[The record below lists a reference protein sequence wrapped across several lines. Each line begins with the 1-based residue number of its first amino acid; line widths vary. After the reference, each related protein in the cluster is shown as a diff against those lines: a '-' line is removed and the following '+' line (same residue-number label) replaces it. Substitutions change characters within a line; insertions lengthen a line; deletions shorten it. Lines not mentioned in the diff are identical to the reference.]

1 MCTIEKLVT
10 LTYST
15 NDLSTTVS
23 NSMQSLRDTMNF
35 TTKSILKNKLSA
47 KKGGEIKS
55 SIELEYTQLNY
66 DENFRAHGAKIFEI
80 LKNNPYLN
88 EKYANFEFIA
98 AGGFGLV
105 FKAKKKVNNNKPN
118 KIYEERELAKYIA
131 FKFMLNDLNAKRE
144 IAIMKKLFQMST
156 KLLMARNIQV
166 FRRYEIVTKEN
177 GTNQN
182 ACRIIN
188 SDSFFENSPKLVQS
202 ASEGTKDKIPYVMVE
217 MSKATFSVDAAIS
230 YRKKNKKP
238 YFIYEINKIIS
249 NVLECLF
256 IMHIQGIAH
265 LDVKPQNILFVD
277 ELNRYTLADF
287 GCSLE
292 LNSIDFENYQ
302 LATEEIVG
310 FTPQYTDPNILEKE
324 FFNPFKADIWS
335 VGVIL
340 LELLSVGQDFD
351 LVQILKTCKSS
362 QDVEEKIFK
371 KYIFNSNGEMIYC
384 PMLKNFV
391 EIDNQ
396 LKMYLQWDENQRWNI
411 IEILIEI
418 QNSILVQPF
427 YIPFNNSIT
436 TKKLFSFLS
445 DEQPHQQSS
454 PLIQQE
460 GQNNSKINEKEC
472 PYLKRQQQIQQQN
485 YFLSECELVQGWKY
499 RGFVWSNYN
508 LQQTGLYFSQK
519 NILKNG
525 KGTISNMQNRL
536 VFQGNFDRDLPIGK
550 GTYVLS
556 NFCDRKAQ
564 FTGIP
569 SIDQILVKHGDQSL
583 NDVEK
588 IVYEGEFDSG
598 QISGGLIT
606 YTNTDKG
613 TTYLLNR
620 SFRCKEVVKNYQK
633 GKIVS
638 VLDLN
643 SKHISINLK
652 CFRQSIFDKIFYVS
666 TRIYPFTN
674 YKSIIF
680 KQNDTISSVMQ
691 KIKSRIIDTDTK
703 FIQRLQT
710 GNGYN
715 FYFEQSVIIYSYFL
729 SIFNYKEKFVKQ
741 TIIQDT
747 TSQYTIYDI
756 FLLFEQQVVEQIM
769 STMQY
774 IKRIKQKGRISH
786 DQMCLNDFYKKYKG
800 LLNNLEQFCDNRDV
814 DSQNFQQFG
823 LNKQIKSFGLNCTSY
838 VTEKEQLNI
847 DKRKVAN
854 DQQVFEYLELKN
866 MKRLGM
872 QFVTDNY
879 FEKYLNKSFNTLEYL
894 NISFYSNDVKA
905 DFSCLKSLQVL
916 SKFKVFKAS
925 PQQIKQ
931 IFENL
936 NLKNLKTIHLQ
947 RQCEYDQSAID
958 TISQQDYSFVQ
969 NFKFINYNSN
979 QGKWFECIINRNN
992 SFRNLKKLCVKTYIS
1007 KLSCTLISQKLKNIE
1022 TLKLCYCQI
1031 NDESISELK
1040 QLFKVTSLNL
1050 SSNEITDEG
1059 TKYLFENMPNV
1070 KNLKLNGSQNISF
1083 KGLYLLSSNMKHL
1096 EEIEF
1101 KNNLPHFNYFQF
1113 HTEKCKKSLLQ
1124 EKEKSGGIAFIE
1136 SLYELKNL
1144 QNLRLAQM
1152 YEECFYGENHFV
1164 RNKPYSP
1171 EFIKSLAVLR
1181 LNELDLSDIQEDYLR
1196 HFLLAK
1202 GVSNANKLVL
1212 NPKINQISDEI
1223 ALALI
1228 SGSFNQLQHLS
1239 LSNCYNLSSKTIQ
1252 VLLQNRDI
1260 QKTIKELYLNNTE
1273 FDDDCSDYLINF
1285 LHLFPKL
1292 EILSVKN
1299 CIDISEASLQKLQKK
1314 LQQNKI
1320 SLIY

>member
-1 MCTIEKLVT
+1 MCNIEKLVT

-47 KKGGEIKS
+47 KKGGQGKS
-55 SIELEYTQLNY
+55 SLELEYTQLNNN
-66 DENFRAHGAKIFEI
+66 ENFRAHGAKIFEI
-80 LKNNPYLN
+80 LKSNPYLN
-88 EKYANFEFIA
+88 EKYINFEFIA

-105 FKAKKKVNNNKPN
+105 FKAKKKVNKDKPN

-166 FRRYEIVTKEN
+166 FRRYEIVTKDN
-177 GTNQN
+177 GANQN
-182 ACRIIN
+182 TCRIIN
-188 SDSFFENSPKLVQS
+188 SDNFLENNPKLVQS
-202 ASEGTKDKIPYVMVE
+202 VSDGTNDKIPYVMVE
-217 MSKATFSVDAAIS
+217 MSKATFSLDAPIQ

-310 FTPQYTDPNILEKE
+310 FTPQYIDPNILEKE
-324 FFNPFKADIWS
+324 FFNPFKSDIWS
-335 VGVIL
+335 VGVVL

-384 PMLKNFV
+384 PLLKNFV

-396 LKMYLQWDENQRWNI
+396 LKMYLQWDEDQRWNI
-411 IEILIEI
+411 IEISIEI

-427 YIPFNNSIT
+427 YIPFNNAIT
-436 TKKLFSFLS
+436 NNKLFSFLS
-445 DEQPHQQSS
+445 VEESHQQQS
-454 PLIQQE
+454 PLSQLV
-460 GQNNSKINEKEC
+460 GQKNQKIKENEC
-472 PYLKRQQQIQQQN
+472 PYLQRQHQIQQQN
-485 YFLSECELVQGWKY
+485 YFLSDGELVQGWKY
-499 RGFVWSNYN
+499 RGFIWSNYN

-519 NILKNG
+519 NIFKNG
-525 KGTISNMQNRL
+525 KGTISNMQNKL
-536 VFQGNFDRDLPIGK
+536 VFQGSFIRDLPSGM

-569 SIDQILVKHGDQSL
+569 SIDQILVKYGDQSL

-588 IVYEGEFDSG
+588 IVYEGDFDNG
-598 QISGGLIT
+598 QISGGQIT

-613 TTYLLNR
+613 TTYILNR
-620 SFRCKEVVKNYQK
+620 SFRCIDVLKNQTK
-633 GKIVS
+633 RNIIS

-643 SKHISINLK
+643 SKHIQINLK
-652 CFRQSIFDKIFYVS
+652 CFRQSICDKIFYVS
-666 TRIYPFTN
+666 TKIYPFTN
-674 YKSIIF
+674 YKSLIF

-691 KIKSRIIDTDTK
+691 KIKSKILDTDTK

-715 FYFEQSVIIYSYFL
+715 FYFEQSVAIYSYFL
-729 SIFNYKEKFVKQ
+729 SIFTYKERYVKA
-741 TIIQDT
+741 TVIQDI

-756 FLLFEQQVVEQIM
+756 FLLFEQQVAEQIM
-769 STMQY
+769 SSMNY
-774 IKRIKQKGRISH
+774 VKRLKQKGRISH
-786 DQMCLNDFYKKYKG
+786 DKMCLYDFYKQYNG
-800 LLNNLEQFCDNRDV
+800 ILNNLELFCDNRDT
-814 DSQNFQQFG
+814 DIQNFKDFG
-823 LNKQIKSFGLNCTSY
+823 LNKQIKSFSLNCTSY
-838 VTEKEQLNI
+838 LTEQEQLSI
-847 DKRKVAN
+847 KERKVAN
-854 DQQVFEYLELKN
+854 DQQVFEFLELMD

-872 QFVTDNY
+872 QFITDNY
-879 FEKYLNKSFNTLEYL
+879 FEKYLNKSLNTLEYL
-894 NISFYSNDVKA
+894 NISFYSDDVKA
-905 DFSCLKSLQVL
+905 DFSCLKHLQAL
-916 SKFKVFKAS
+916 NKFKVFKAS
-925 PQQIKQ
+925 PLQIKL

-936 NLKNLKTIHLQ
+936 NFKNLKTIHLQ

-958 TISQQDYSFVQ
+958 TISQQDYSSLL
-969 NFKFINYNSN
+969 NFKFINYDSN
-979 QGKWFECIINRNN
+979 QGKWFEDIISRNN
-992 SFRNLKKLCVKTYIS
+992 SFKNLKKICIKTYIS
-1007 KLSCTLISQKLKNIE
+1007 KISCAMISQKLKNIE
-1022 TLKLCYCQI
+1022 NLKLCYCQI
-1031 NDESISELK
+1031 NDESIS
-1040 QLFKVTSLNL
+1040 QLYQMYKVTSLNL
-1050 SSNEITDEG
+1050 NSNEITDEG
-1059 TKYLFENMPNV
+1059 TKYLYENMPNV
-1070 KNLKLNGSQNISF
+1070 KNLKLNGSQNLSF

-1096 EEIEF
+1096 EVIDF

-1113 HTEKCKKSLLQ
+1113 HTEKCKNSLLQ
-1124 EKEKSGGIAFIE
+1124 EKKKSGGIAFIE

-1144 QNLRLAQM
+1144 QNLRLAQI
-1152 YEECFYGENHFV
+1152 YEEFFYGENHYI

-1181 LNELDLSDIQEDYLR
+1181 LSELDLSDIQEDYLT
-1196 HFLLAK
+1196 HILLAK

-1260 QKTIKELYLNNTE
+1260 QKNIKELYLNNTE
-1273 FDDDCSDYLINF
+1273 FDDDCSDYLINC

-1299 CIDISEASLQKLQKK
+1299 CIDITEASLQKLQRT
-1314 LQQNKI
+1314 LSQSKI
-1320 SLIY
+1320 TLIY